1 MEQLRATI
9 RERLSDLNLSARQ
22 ASIRA
27 GLSHNT
33 LRVILAG
40 ARPTAE
46 TCDALEPVL
55 GLPAGALRLLAG
67 WPMEEKRVDPDIE
80 YAINLLR
87 LARPEH
93 RQAVI
98 GYLLVNLTPPAKV
111 SAPGRR
117 ASRAPRA
124 RSASA

>member
-1 MEQLRATI
+1 MDQLRTTI
-9 RERLSDLNLSARQ
+9 RERLATLGLSARQ

-46 TCDALEPVL
+46 SCDALEPVL
-55 GLPAGALRLLAG
+55 GLNAGTLRLLAG
-67 WPMEEKRVDPDIE
+67 WPVDERRADPDLE
-80 YAINLLR
+80 YALRLLR

-98 GYLLVNLTPPAKV
+98 GFLLVNLTA
-111 SAPGRR
+111 SATEPTSLRR
-117 ASRAPRA
+117 APTSRLTV
-124 RSASA
+124 

>member
-1 MEQLRATI
+1 MDQLRATI
-9 RERLSDLNLSARQ
+9 RARLAALGLSARQ

-46 TCDALEPVL
+46 SCDALEPVL
-55 GLPAGALRLLAG
+55 GLSPGTLRRLAG
-67 WPMEEKRVDPDIE
+67 WPVDERRTDPDIE
-80 YAINLLR
+80 YAMRLLR
-87 LARPEH
+87 LARPEL

-98 GYLLVNLTPPAKV
+98 GFLLVNLTPPTRV
-111 SAPGRR
+111 SA
-117 ASRAPRA
+117 APRRPV
-124 RSASA
+124 RSD

>member
-1 MEQLRATI
+1 MNQLRATI
-9 RERLSDLNLSARQ
+9 RDRLAALGLSARQ

-40 ARPTAE
+40 ARPTTE

-55 GLPAGALRLLAG
+55 SLAPGTLRLLAG
-67 WPMEEKRVDPDIE
+67 WPVDERRTDPDIE
-80 YAINLLR
+80 YAIQLLR

-98 GYLLVNLTPPAKV
+98 GFLLVNLTPPAKV
-111 SAPGRR
+111 QAPVR
-117 ASRAPRA
+117 RAPR
-124 RSASA
+124 SATGVP

>member
-1 MEQLRATI
+1 MDQLRATI
-9 RERLSDLNLSARQ
+9 RERLAALGLSARQ

-46 TCDALEPVL
+46 SCDALEPVL
-55 GLPAGALRLLAG
+55 GLSTGTLRLLAG
-67 WPMEEKRVDPDIE
+67 WPVDDRRTDPDIE
-80 YAINLLR
+80 YALQLLR

-98 GYLLVNLTPPAKV
+98 GFLLVNLTPSAKV
-111 SAPGRR
+111 HAPARR
-117 ASRAPRA
+117 GSNPAVVA
-124 RSASA
+124 

>member
-1 MEQLRATI
+1 MEKLRLTI
-9 RERLSDLNLSARQ
+9 RERLTALGLSARQ

-40 ARPTAE
+40 ARPTIE

-55 GLPAGALRLLAG
+55 NMPSGSLRLLAG
-67 WPMEEKRVDPDIE
+67 WPIEDKRIDPDVE
-80 YAINLLR
+80 YAIHLLK

-98 GYLLVNLTPPAKV
+98 GFLLVNLTPPAKV
-111 SAPGRR
+111 QSPNRR
-117 ASRAPRA
+117 SEKVALEGAGV
-124 RSASA
+124 